1 MELQD
6 NTIRTRE
13 TIFLT
18 RRETLRAI
26 EIDFQQYRPQLRIWR
41 EITPMIMGKATHVI
55 EDFDA
60 RRLWLVS
67 GRRRRIRSITAK
79 ELGDHLVR
87 GLERSALSLERL
99 ALICERIFQTNVW
112 SGALNDGKK
121 KGLCIETGMEEF
133 ECKKCGKCCQTL
145 DYHDQLSERDYRFW
159 QELGRRD
166 LLKWVRRVQ
175 KNRHEFFYR
184 IWVPPGA
191 LAVSDSCPWLSPIK
205 TKTKTLWQCSIHS
218 VKPEICRQ
226 YPGTRK
232 HAVMTGCPGFSFR

>member
-6 NTIRTRE
+6 NTPLTKE

-26 EIDFQQYRPQLRIWR
+26 EIDFQQYRPQLQTWR
-41 EITPMIMGKATHVI
+41 EITPMILGKDIHVI

-67 GRRRRIRSITAK
+67 GRRRRMRSITRK
-79 ELGDHLVR
+79 ELGDHLIR
-87 GLERSALSLERL
+87 GLERSVSSLECL

-112 SGALNDGKK
+112 KGALNNGGN
-121 KGLCIETGMEEF
+121 KGLYIETGMEEF

-145 DYHDQLSERDYRFW
+145 DYHDQLSEHDYRFW
-159 QELGRRD
+159 RELGRQD
-166 LLKWVRRVQ
+166 LLEWVRLVQ
-175 KNRHEFFYR
+175 KNSHEFLYR
-184 IWVPPGA
+184 IWVPPGK
-191 LAVSDSCPWLSPIK
+191 LAASDRCPWLYPIE
-205 TKTKTLWQCSIHS
+205 TKTTPLWQCRIHA

-232 HAVMTGCPGFSFR
+232 HAVMTACPGFSFK